1 MRDGRGPART
11 ETTARPLGTGHQP
24 GVGPTAHRPD
34 PGAVGVSPR
43 RIGSLEVS
51 VVGLGGNNFGT
62 DFFGAGCDER
72 EVDRIVHAALDAG
85 INLFDTAEEY
95 SITSFL
101 GEGHSEELIGAALGR
116 RRDEA
121 IIATKFLNQSE
132 ADPDQRGAARIVAA
146 VEASLRRLGTDRI
159 DLYQQHQPDPATPV
173 EEILEALDRLVRA
186 GKVREVG
193 CSNFSG
199 KMLDDAAETATR
211 SSFSPYRSCQV
222 QYSVLERPH
231 EDVLGAVER
240 NGMTVL
246 AYFPLASGL
255 LTGKYRRGE
264 PPPPNARLGADAP
277 VSTMLR
283 QGIMARRPPLSDERL
298 ATVEQLSTF
307 AEERGHSLLE
317 LAISWLA
324 SQPTVASVLT
334 GVTKPEQ
341 VIANASAAGWQLTPE
356 ELAAVDA
363 IVAQES
369 EAP

>member
-1 MRDGRGPART
+1 MSTAP
-11 ETTARPLGTGHQP
+11 ETLGMG
-24 GVGPTAHRPD
+24 
-34 PGAVGVSPR
+34 SR

-62 DFFGAGCDER
+62 DFFGAGCDKR
-72 EVDRIVHAALDAG
+72 EVGRIVHAALDAG

-101 GEGHSEELIGAALGR
+101 GEGHSEELIGAALGK

-121 IIATKFLNQSE
+121 IIATKFLNESE

-159 DLYQQHQPDPATPV
+159 DLYQQHRPDPSTPI
-173 EEILEALDRLVRA
+173 EEILEALDLLVRA

-199 KMLDDAAETATR
+199 EMLDDAAETAAR
-211 SSFSPYRSCQV
+211 SSFSAYRSCQL
-222 QYSVLERPH
+222 QYSVLERPQ

-240 NGMTVL
+240 NGMAVL

-264 PPPPNARLGADAP
+264 PAPSNARLGADGP
-277 VSTMLR
+277 VSAMLR
-283 QGIMARRPPLSDERL
+283 QGIMASRPPLSDERL
-298 ATVEQLSTF
+298 ATVEQLSAF
-307 AEERGHSLLE
+307 AEERGRSLLE

-341 VIANASAAGWQLTPE
+341 VIANASAAGWRLTPD
-356 ELAAVDA
+356 ELAAVDT
-363 IVAQES
+363 IVAHEA
-369 EAP
+369 EAPPGR

>member
-1 MRDGRGPART
+1 MRTAP
-11 ETTARPLGTGHQP
+11 ETFGM
-24 GVGPTAHRPD
+24 
-34 PGAVGVSPR
+34 SPR
-43 RIGSLEVS
+43 RIGSLDVS

-62 DFFGAGCDER
+62 DFFGTRCDKR
-72 EVDRIVHAALDAG
+72 EADRIVHTALDAG

-121 IIATKFLNQSE
+121 VIATKFLNQSE
-132 ADPDQRGAARIVAA
+132 TDPDERGAARIVAA

-159 DLYQQHQPDPATPV
+159 DLYQQHRPDPSTPI
-173 EEILEALDRLVRA
+173 EEILEALDLLVRA

-199 KMLDDAAETATR
+199 EMLDDAAGAAAR
-211 SSFSPYRSCQV
+211 SSFSAYRSCQV
-222 QYSVLERPH
+222 HYSVLERPQ

-240 NGMTVL
+240 HGMAVL

-264 PPPPNARLGADAP
+264 PAPSDARLGADAP
-277 VSTMLR
+277 VSAMLR
-283 QGIMARRPPLSDERL
+283 QGIMGSRPPLSDERL
-298 ATVEQLSTF
+298 ATVEQLAAF
-307 AEERGHSLLE
+307 AEEQGRSLLE

-324 SQPTVASVLT
+324 CQPTVASILT

-341 VIANASAAGWQLTPE
+341 VIANASAARWRLTPD
-356 ELAAVDA
+356 ELAAVEA
-363 IVAQES
+363 IVAQEA
-369 EAP
+369 EAS

>member
-1 MRDGRGPART
+1 MNR
-11 ETTARPLGTGHQP
+11 
-24 GVGPTAHRPD
+24 
-34 PGAVGVSPR
+34 R

-62 DFFGAGCDER
+62 DFFGAGCDKH

-101 GEGHSEELIGAALGR
+101 GEGHSEELIGAALGQ

-159 DLYQQHQPDPATPV
+159 DLYQQHQPDPDTPI

-193 CSNFSG
+193 CSNFTG
-199 KMLDDAAETATR
+199 EMLDDAAETAAR

-222 QYSVLERPH
+222 QYSVLERPQQ
-231 EDVLGAVER
+231 DVLDAVAR
-240 NGMTVL
+240 HDLAVL

-255 LTGKYRRGE
+255 LTGKYRRGV
-264 PPPPNARLGADAP
+264 PPPPDARLGADAM

-298 ATVEQLSTF
+298 ATVEQLTAF
-307 AEERGHSLLE
+307 AEERGRSLLE
-317 LAISWLA
+317 LAISWVA
-324 SQPTVASVLT
+324 SQPTVASVLV

-341 VIANASAAGWQLTPE
+341 IIANASAAGWQLTPDE
-356 ELAAVDA
+356 VAAVDA
-363 IVAQES
+363 IVAR
-369 EAP
+369 EA